1 MTGAFILATG
11 NRHKLAEMEELLPAV
26 ELQPLPAG
34 FEMPPEDGDSF
45 AANALIKARAA
56 HAATGEVTIADD
68 SGIAA
73 EDLGGAPGIY
83 SARYAGEGA
92 SDEVNLDKLLREVD
106 AAGGNR
112 RAAYVCAIALID
124 ETGVEHVFEARCEGR
139 LLGERARQRRLRLR
153 PGLRPRRHRPRRRA
167 HLRRAERRREERDQP
182 PRPGRAQ
189 ARRPPRPGGGRHAV
203 IRTKSRAA
211 ALSIASNAVLIAL
224 KLAAGAIT
232 GSIAI
237 ITEAVHSLIDL
248 VASVVAFFSVRKADE
263 PADAEHP
270 YGHEKVENLAAAIEG
285 MLILVGAGVIV
296 YEATHQLVQGA
307 EVDRLGV
314 GIAVMAFSVFANL
327 GVSTVLSRQAKAHE
341 SQALEG
347 DAAHLRTDAMTS
359 AGVLFGLALVQIT
372 GDAAFDPIT
381 ALVVA
386 VAIVWAGFR
395 ILRRSSGGPRRRS
408 AAEAEMDRIEEA
420 IASARTAEVAGYH
433 KLRARRAGSRRH
445 IDLHVQY
452 RSGTSLE
459 RAHELAHQMRDSIEA
474 EIPRPRC

>member
-1 MTGAFILATG
+1 M
-11 NRHKLAEMEELLPAV
+11 
-26 ELQPLPAG
+26 
-34 FEMPPEDGDSF
+34 
-45 AANALIKARAA
+45 
-56 HAATGEVTIADD
+56 
-68 SGIAA
+68 
-73 EDLGGAPGIY
+73 
-83 SARYAGEGA
+83 
-92 SDEVNLDKLLREVD
+92 
-106 AAGGNR
+106 
-112 RAAYVCAIALID
+112 
-124 ETGVEHVFEARCEGR
+124 
-139 LLGERARQRRLRLR
+139 
-153 PGLRPRRHRPRRRA
+153 
-167 HLRRAERRREERDQP
+167 
-182 PRPGRAQ
+182 
-189 ARRPPRPGGGRHAV
+189 

-211 ALSIASNAVLIAL
+211 ALSIASNAILIAL

-248 VASVVAFFSVRKADE
+248 VASVIAFFSVRKADE

-270 YGHEKVENLAAAIEG
+270 YGHEKVESLAAAIEG

-296 YEATHQLVQGA
+296 YEATRQLVRGA

-327 GVSTVLSRQAKAHE
+327 GVSTVLSRQAKAHD

-372 GDAAFDPIT
+372 GNAAFDPIT

-395 ILRRSSGGPRRRS
+395 ILRRSSGVLVDETLP
-408 AAEAEMDRIEEA
+408 EAELDRIERA
-420 IASARTAEVAGYH
+420 IATARTPEVAGYH

-445 IDLHVQY
+445 IDFHVQY

-474 EIPRPRC
+474 EIPQAEVLIHAEPETSFREPDDSDSGPFRSG